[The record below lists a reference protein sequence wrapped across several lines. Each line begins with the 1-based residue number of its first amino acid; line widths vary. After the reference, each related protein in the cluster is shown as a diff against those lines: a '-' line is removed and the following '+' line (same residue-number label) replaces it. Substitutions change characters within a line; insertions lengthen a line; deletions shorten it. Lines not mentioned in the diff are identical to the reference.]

1 MRITVIGGGKVGYYL
16 VKTLLDHKH
25 KVTLIEKDPDRAQK
39 IADELGVLVI
49 KGDGSDLNTLKE
61 AEVDLAKVLVVVTGK
76 DEDNLIA
83 VQVASENFSI
93 PRIIVRVNN
102 PKNEE
107 VFQRLGIETTV
118 SSTGTIAGLI
128 EKEAVT
134 DEIKTLLTFERGSM
148 TIVEA
153 TIRAD
158 SPVVDKSVLQ
168 IASKLPQNCV
178 LVTVLREH
186 QVIFPR
192 GDTVLRKGDAL
203 IAVTTLDN
211 QDALEIV
218 LMGAAKRRV

>member
-39 IADELGVLVI
+39 ISDELGVLVI

-93 PRIIVRVNN
+93 PRIIARVNN
-102 PKNEE
+102 PKNED
-107 VFQRLGIETTV
+107 VFHRLGIETTV
-118 SSTGTIAGLI
+118 SSTGTIARLI

-148 TIVEA
+148 TIVEVL
-153 TIRAD
+153 IRAD
-158 SPVVDKSVLQ
+158 SHVVNKSVMQ
-168 IASKLPQNCV
+168 ISSKLPQNCV

-192 GDTVLRKGDAL
+192 GDTVLHNGDAL

-211 QDALEIV
+211 QEALETV
-218 LMGAAKRRV
+218 LMG

>member
-39 IADELGVLVI
+39 ISDELGVLVI

-93 PRIIVRVNN
+93 PRIIARVNN
-102 PKNEE
+102 PKNED
-107 VFQRLGIETTV
+107 VFHRLGIETTV
-118 SSTGTIAGLI
+118 SSTGTIARLI

-148 TIVEA
+148 TIVEVL
-153 TIRAD
+153 IRAD
-158 SPVVDKSVLQ
+158 SPVVNKSVMQ
-168 IASKLPQNCV
+168 ISSKLPQNCV

-192 GDTVLRKGDAL
+192 GDTVLHNGDAL

-211 QDALEIV
+211 QEALETV
-218 LMGAAKRRV
+218 LMG

>member
-25 KVTLIEKDPDRAQK
+25 KVTLIEKDPDRGQK

-49 KGDGSDLNTLKE
+49 KGDGSNLSTLKE
-61 AEVDLAKVLVVVTGK
+61 AEVDLAMVLVVVTGK

-83 VQVASENFSI
+83 VQVARENFSI
-93 PRIIVRVNN
+93 PRAIARVNN

-107 VFQRLGIETTV
+107 VFRRLGIETTV
-118 SSTGTIAGLI
+118 SSTGTIARLI

-148 TIVEA
+148 TIVEVL
-153 TIRAD
+153 IRAD
-158 SPVVDKSVLQ
+158 SPVVNKSVMQ
-168 IASKLPQNCV
+168 ISSKLPQNCV

-192 GDTVLRKGDAL
+192 GDTVLHNGDAL

-211 QDALEIV
+211 QEALETV
-218 LMGAAKRRV
+218 LMG